1 MTTRCIAK
9 LLVAGAWMLSGSL
22 LLSLL
27 GGCALFEASPPPIDL
42 QQEPVAQQLVRKM
55 PSLRT
60 QRFSTLL
67 DFEMDAD
74 GVFVAV
80 QPPGRMVWDRS
91 HTGRRSLL
99 VPEGARRVAIK
110 LSSVLSGRQFPGDW
124 TLVGA
129 FLYCDEPIDVTIG
142 VEGGV
147 GGDGVSI
154 SPRRVHLTRE
164 AWSIALADVSNTPGS
179 NIASMADNTL
189 LVITL
194 PPNAPPVWCDDVVL
208 IDNSQ
213 TIVST
218 AAPASV
224 AQSEQ
229 YTVTTRVGP
238 ATAPAID
245 SAAPDVA
252 PAGAGWLVERR
263 GLSYIGEAPGKFNFK
278 LLTTDA
284 SRSGWRIEEANA
296 LRTRFTSDGA
306 AKNLTVYS
314 DGRAFKD
321 GQWSPMSADV
331 RDNAMYLAAHQ
342 SPPEIFIPEELGR
355 VNRDTP
361 GDANNDGYNERRGA
375 HQIIANGSRL
385 ELRISPRTSALLNT
399 VIEVSDLPQG
409 SVLVTV
415 EGRLVEQ
422 TVRLSDGTLL
432 VELPVRI
439 DRPTMVNLRV
449 Q

>member
-1 MTTRCIAK
+1 MMTRCIAR

-22 LLSLL
+22 LSSLL

-42 QQEPVAQQLVRKM
+42 QQEPIAQQLVRKM

-67 DFEMDAD
+67 DFELDTDA
-74 GVFVAV
+74 VFVAM

-91 HTGRRSLL
+91 HTGRRSLFI
-99 VPEGARRVAIK
+99 PEGTERVAIK
-110 LSSVLSGRQFPGDW
+110 LSSVLSGRQFPGEW

-129 FLYCDEPIDVTIG
+129 FLYCDDPIDVTIG
-142 VEGGV
+142 IDDGV
-147 GGDGVSI
+147 GGADVSV

-164 AWSIALADVSNTPGS
+164 SWSIALADLSGS
-179 NIASMADNTL
+179 ASSSVASIGDNTM

-194 PPNAPPVWCDDVVL
+194 PPNAPELWCDDVVL

-218 AAPASV
+218 ASPAS
-224 AQSEQ
+224 ATQAEE
-229 YTVTTRVGP
+229 YTVTTHVGP
-238 ATAPAID
+238 ATV
-245 SAAPDVA
+245 SSTAAAVA
-252 PAGAGWLVERR
+252 PPGAGWLVQRR

-278 LLTTDA
+278 LVTSDA

-296 LRTRFTSDGA
+296 IRARFTSDGQV
-306 AKNLTVYS
+306 KNLTVYS

-321 GQWSPMSADV
+321 GEWSPMSAAV
-331 RDNAMYLAAHQ
+331 RDYPDYLAAHQ
-342 SPPEIFIPEELGR
+342 SPAEISVTDTLGR

-361 GDANNDGYNERRGA
+361 GDANNDGYNEQRGA
-375 HQIIANGSRL
+375 HQIIATEARL
-385 ELRISPRTSALLNT
+385 ELKIIPHTSSVTNPVL
-399 VIEVSDLPQG
+399 EVSGLPEG
-409 SVLVTV
+409 NVLITV
-415 EGRLVEQ
+415 EGRLVDRSE
-422 TVRLSDGTLL
+422 RLPDGTLL

-439 DRPTMVNLRV
+439 DRPTIVNLRV